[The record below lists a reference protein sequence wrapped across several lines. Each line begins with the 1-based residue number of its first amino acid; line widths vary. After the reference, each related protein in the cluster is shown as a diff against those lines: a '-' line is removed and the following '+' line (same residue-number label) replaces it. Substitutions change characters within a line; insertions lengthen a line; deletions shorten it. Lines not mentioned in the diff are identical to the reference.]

1 MQNQIFLLLFIIKNS
16 TVNTKGMKQMKLIG
30 LTKAEVKQRILAKQV
45 NKINDTQTRTTGQII
60 KSNTVTLFNFF
71 NVIIA
76 IALLAVHAYT
86 NTFFILIIVINISIG
101 IMQECQARNMIAKLS
116 IVKNSKVK
124 VIRDGLESKIG
135 IEEIV
140 LDDVIVL
147 TMGDQIPSDAIVIDG
162 VIEVNE
168 SLLTGESTTIPKKCN
183 DHILSGSYVASGKCY
198 ARVEH
203 VGQENFSSRL
213 VRQAKE
219 HKESVSELVSS
230 MTKVTRLTSFVIVP
244 AGILMLIESLVLR
257 HVDMQNSVIF
267 VSAALLGMLPKGLLL
282 LITISLA
289 TGVIKLA
296 KKQVLIH
303 DLYSVE
309 TLAHVDTLCLDK
321 TGTITEGKMQVTNVE
336 ILEEDILPYSFYTLM
351 SAFGSQMEDNNA
363 TFNALQEYFQGKE
376 QFSIAHRTPFSSERK
391 WSAIG
396 FDSIGT
402 IIVGAPERL
411 LSLSTVKLPML
422 ETLQKEGKRVLCV
435 AYTPQIDAHSSLPDA
450 LTIIGI
456 ITLCDPLRKNV
467 RNMMQFFKQQEV
479 DLKVISGDHP
489 LTVLSIAKQAGITD
503 ADHYVDL
510 STVDDAKIEELVATT
525 CVFARVMP
533 HQKSLIVKAL
543 QRQGKTVAMT
553 GDGVNDIIALK
564 HADCSITLPEACDV
578 AKQVAQIVLLQ
589 DDFTILQDV
598 LMEGRRVVNNVTSV
612 SRIFFI
618 KTFYS
623 IALSLLCIVTNMPFP
638 FYPIQITLID
648 LAIEGYTSF
657 FLSFRSNPHPITG
670 RFLPTVCRNALPYA
684 ITIVIGIVTI
694 PYIASLGITNAQISI
709 LLYLFVAGVSML
721 AVIEVC
727 RPFDWITT
735 FLSSSTVVGFIVA
748 VFLFQNILYLKGISI
763 AILAIAIILVMLGAI
778 VVLLSKY
785 AISAFNKR

>member
-230 MTKVTRLTSFVIVP
+230 MKKVTRLTSFVIVP

-309 TLAHVDTLCLDK
+309 TLAHVDT
-321 TGTITEGKMQVTNVE
+321 
-336 ILEEDILPYSFYTLM
+336 
-351 SAFGSQMEDNNA
+351 
-363 TFNALQEYFQGKE
+363 
-376 QFSIAHRTPFSSERK
+376 
-391 WSAIG
+391 
-396 FDSIGT
+396 
-402 IIVGAPERL
+402 
-411 LSLSTVKLPML
+411 
-422 ETLQKEGKRVLCV
+422 
-435 AYTPQIDAHSSLPDA
+435 
-450 LTIIGI
+450 
-456 ITLCDPLRKNV
+456 
-467 RNMMQFFKQQEV
+467 
-479 DLKVISGDHP
+479 
-489 LTVLSIAKQAGITD
+489 
-503 ADHYVDL
+503 
-510 STVDDAKIEELVATT
+510 
-525 CVFARVMP
+525 
-533 HQKSLIVKAL
+533 
-543 QRQGKTVAMT
+543 
-553 GDGVNDIIALK
+553 
-564 HADCSITLPEACDV
+564 
-578 AKQVAQIVLLQ
+578 
-589 DDFTILQDV
+589 
-598 LMEGRRVVNNVTSV
+598 
-612 SRIFFI
+612 
-618 KTFYS
+618 
-623 IALSLLCIVTNMPFP
+623 
-638 FYPIQITLID
+638 
-648 LAIEGYTSF
+648 
-657 FLSFRSNPHPITG
+657 
-670 RFLPTVCRNALPYA
+670 
-684 ITIVIGIVTI
+684 
-694 PYIASLGITNAQISI
+694 
-709 LLYLFVAGVSML
+709 
-721 AVIEVC
+721 
-727 RPFDWITT
+727 
-735 FLSSSTVVGFIVA
+735 
-748 VFLFQNILYLKGISI
+748 
-763 AILAIAIILVMLGAI
+763 
-778 VVLLSKY
+778 
-785 AISAFNKR
+785 